1 MKINDIYGLDDN
13 IEHFVIHSA
22 EEELASVK
30 IERVEIKKEDNG
42 ITFNFY
48 CQGYDKDREKGRQKD
63 LSDKLQ
69 NRVNKFHRNFIKNVE
84 INVFEI

>member
-1 MKINDIYGLDDN
+1 MKISDIYGLDDN

-30 IERVEIKKEDNG
+30 IEKVEIKREDG

-48 CQGYDKDREKGRQKD
+48 CLCYDEERPKGRQKD

-69 NRVNKFHRNFIKNVE
+69 NRVNKFHQNFIKNVE
-84 INVFEI
+84 INVFQI

>member
-1 MKINDIYGLDDN
+1 MKISDIYGLDDN

-30 IERVEIKKEDNG
+30 IERVEIKRENG

-48 CQGYDKDREKGRQKD
+48 CSCHDEERKPGRQKD

-69 NRVNKFHRNFIKNVE
+69 TRVNKFHKNFIKNVE
-84 INVFEI
+84 INVFQI

>member
-22 EEELASVK
+22 EEELAAVK
-30 IERVEIKKEDNG
+30 IEKVEIKRENG

-48 CQGYDKDREKGRQKD
+48 CSCHDEERKPGRQKD

-69 NRVNKFHRNFIKNVE
+69 NRVNKFHKNFIKNVE
-84 INVFEI
+84 INVFQI